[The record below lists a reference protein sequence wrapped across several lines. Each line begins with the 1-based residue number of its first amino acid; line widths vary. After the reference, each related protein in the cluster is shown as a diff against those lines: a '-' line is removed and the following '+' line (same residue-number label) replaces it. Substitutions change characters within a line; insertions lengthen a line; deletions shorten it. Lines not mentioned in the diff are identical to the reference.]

1 MGVQIQ
7 FDASTVK
14 ANLRKLKE
22 RGQMAETTST
32 KDLAYEILR
41 LASERVPH
49 DKGTLQNSGTV
60 QQIGRS
66 IFVGFNMVYA
76 AYLHE
81 HPEFNFREGRQG
93 KYLENAIREN
103 KDSLGLDYA
112 QSVKKELFQ

>member
-7 FDASTVK
+7 FDASLVR
-14 ANLRKLKE
+14 ARLRQLKE
-22 RGQMAETTST
+22 RGQAAETTST

-41 LASERVPH
+41 LAYERVPH

-76 AYLHE
+76 AWLHE
-81 HPEFNFREGRQG
+81 HPEFHFQKGRQG

-103 KDSLGLDYA
+103 EDALGLKYSE
-112 QSVKKELFQ
+112 SVKKELFL